1 MFCIVPILNLELK
14 MTYTV
19 IEATYMHVQNDHLN
33 TNPSI
38 LQMIF
43 SGYNDMVS
51 KVDWCLS

>member
-1 MFCIVPILNLELK
+1 